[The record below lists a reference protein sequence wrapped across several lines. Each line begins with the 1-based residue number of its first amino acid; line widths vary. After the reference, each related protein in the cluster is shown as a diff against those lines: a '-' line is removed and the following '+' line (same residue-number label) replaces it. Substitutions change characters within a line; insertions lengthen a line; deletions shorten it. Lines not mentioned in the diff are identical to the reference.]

1 MSYQTTIAISK
12 FGLFI
17 SEGFLYAPPT
27 RFEPMLF
34 RTSYLQVARLQV
46 HVTTPGIYRIYL
58 CRERIL
64 CSSG

>member
-34 RTSYLQVARLQV
+34 RTSYLQLARLQV